1 MSSAWEKTAMENNF
15 INSNKRYIEEVVEY
29 SETILD
35 IHNDIMDNK
44 QIEDDNHRYAME
56 HITDECN
63 TLRAYVETDI
73 ESLRNDIDDLKQMIE
88 ELQK

>member
-1 MSSAWEKTAMENNF
+1 
-15 INSNKRYIEEVVEY
+15 
-29 SETILD
+29 
-35 IHNDIMDNK
+35 MDNK

-63 TLRAYVETDI
+63 EIRAYVETYI

>member
-15 INSNKRYIEEVVEY
+15 LNSNKRYIEEVVEY

>member
-15 INSNKRYIEEVVEY
+15 LNSNKRYIEEVVEY

-44 QIEDDNHRYAME
+44 QIEDDNHMYAME

>member
-1 MSSAWEKTAMENNF
+1 MSAWEKSAMENNLV
-15 INSNKRYIEEVVEY
+15 NNHKRYIEEVIEY

>member
-15 INSNKRYIEEVVEY
+15 LNSNKRYIEEVIEY

>member
-1 MSSAWEKTAMENNF
+1 MSAWEKSAMENNLV
-15 INSNKRYIEEVVEY
+15 NNHKRYIEEVIEY

-63 TLRAYVETDI
+63 EVRAYVETYI